1 MLPIEKLHKGQTL
14 SAKVVS
20 LSFGGRGIVKY
31 DHFIFFIPHTA
42 VGDEIKFRITKL
54 KKNHGVGEV
63 IEFIQKGASRTTPL
77 CPYFQKCGG
86 CHFQHISYE
95 EQAKAKVS
103 FVADSIKHHSKI
115 STPPLALIPP
125 QETWKYRKH
134 ITLQMRKKGAGFTF
148 GYIHHD
154 NVSLVPIKKC
164 PIFAHLDDPI
174 FEQIEYL
181 LENLSNTGIN
191 KATLK
196 LIKSESKYLLGFS
209 FFPNFPGGFKHQIES
224 FLNAHSNIV
233 SIHIKTPKEERK
245 FGKKNPTISLLDLKI
260 AYSPY
265 SFLQSH
271 LPEAKK
277 LYESLVNLVPSNTK
291 KALDLYSGI
300 GITSLLL
307 GRQNIKTYAIES
319 NERAVKLAK
328 KNAKENKVE
337 NVTFIQGRVEE
348 KIASFLTLNQVEL
361 VIANPPRTG
370 LTKEVTESILN
381 SNAQRIIYIS
391 CMPITLAKDV
401 SIFTKDKYELVSYQP
416 FDLFPQT
423 THVETLLVLDKKRA

>member
-1 MLPIEKLHKGQTL
+1 MHPVKLHKGQTIT
-14 SAKVVS
+14 AKVVS

-31 DHFIFFIPHTA
+31 DNLIFFIPHTA
-42 VGDEIKFRITKL
+42 VGDEIKFRVTKL

-63 IEFIQKGASRTTPL
+63 IEFLKEGASRTKPL

-86 CHFQHISYE
+86 CHFQHISYD
-95 EQAKAKVS
+95 EQIKAKTS
-103 FVADSIKHHSKI
+103 FVADSIKHHSKL
-115 STPPLALIPP
+115 SVPPLALIPP
-125 QETWKYRKH
+125 EITWKYRKH
-134 ITLQMRKKGAGFTF
+134 ITLQMRKKGAGFTS
-148 GYIHHD
+148 GYIHQD
-154 NVSLVPIKKC
+154 NVTLVPIKKC

-174 FEQIEYL
+174 FEQVEHL
-181 LENLSNTGIN
+181 LENLSNIGVS

-196 LIKSESKYLLGFS
+196 LIKSDSKYLLGFS
-209 FFPNFPGGFKHQIES
+209 FFPNFPGGFKHIIETFLSKHPNIES
-224 FLNAHSNIV
+224 IYL
-233 SIHIKTPKEERK
+233 KTPKEERK
-245 FGKKNPTISLLDLKI
+245 FGKKNLTISLFDLKI

-265 SFLQSH
+265 SFLQNH

-277 LYESLVNLVPSNTK
+277 LYQSLINLVPSTCK
-291 KALDLYSGI
+291 KALDLYCGI

-307 GRQNIKTYAIES
+307 GKQNIKTYAIES
-319 NERAVKLAK
+319 NERAVHLAK

-348 KIASFLTLNQVEL
+348 KIASFLTLNQVDL
-361 VIANPPRTG
+361 IIANPPRTG
-370 LTKEVTESILN
+370 LPKDVTELILS
-381 SNAQRIIYIS
+381 SNTQRIIYIS

-401 SIFTKDKYELVSYQP
+401 SIFTKEKYELVSYQP